1 MFVRDLIQEIRTT
14 RPLIHHLTNYVTVND
29 CANTVLAIG
38 GSPVMAD
45 AEEEV
50 AEMVTLASS
59 LVINIGTL
67 NRRKVLS
74 MFQAGEAA
82 NSY

>member
-29 CANTVLAIG
+29 CANIVLAIG

-45 AEEEV
+45 TEEEV

-59 LVINIGTL
+59 LVINKRGKRLRNTIFL
-67 NRRKVLS
+67 LFLILQV
-74 MFQAGEAA
+74 
-82 NSY
+82 